1 MYTTLPVLCM
11 LLADAFGAALALAA
25 VAADSSDV
33 NWAGVGGGGGNF
45 DPAATMYMLAK
56 SIFHFSR
63 WNAYMALQLVQGMQ
77 VDLLQEL
84 QHPVSSILSV
94 VEFLNH
100 VLLLTTTSWRCR
112 NKSA

>member
-1 MYTTLPVLCM
+1 M
-11 LLADAFGAALALAA
+11 LLGPHLPHLLSLLPLPTALTPIET
-25 VAADSSDV
+25 
-33 NWAGVGGGGGNF
+33 GVGGGGGNF
-45 DPAATMYMLAK
+45 GVVAAIYIINQGELPLLK
-56 SIFHFSR
+56 R
-63 WNAYMALQLVQGMQ
+63 NAYMALQLVQGMQ